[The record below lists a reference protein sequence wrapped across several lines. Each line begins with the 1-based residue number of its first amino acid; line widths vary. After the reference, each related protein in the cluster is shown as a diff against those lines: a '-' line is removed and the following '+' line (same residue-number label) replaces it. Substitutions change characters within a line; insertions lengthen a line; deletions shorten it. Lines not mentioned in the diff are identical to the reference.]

1 MFVNIEK
8 LLKQQLKAAARLAVT
23 ADERAFIAWW
33 ESQIESIATRAPVA
47 PEVPAQP
54 SAPAEQA
61 KAA

>member
-1 MFVNIEK
+1 MNIEK

-33 ESQIESIATRAPVA
+33 ESQIESIATRAPAA
-47 PEVPAQP
+47 PEM
-54 SAPAEQA
+54 PAEPASDQP

>member
-33 ESQIESIATRAPVA
+33 ESQIESIAARAPAA
-47 PEVPAQP
+47 PEVPAEQTSDQP
-54 SAPAEQA
+54 